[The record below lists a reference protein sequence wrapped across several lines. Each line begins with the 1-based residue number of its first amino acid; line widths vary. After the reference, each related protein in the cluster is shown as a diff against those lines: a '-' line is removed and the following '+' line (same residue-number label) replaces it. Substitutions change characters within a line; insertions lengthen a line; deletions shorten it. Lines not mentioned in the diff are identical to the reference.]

1 VQLLIDLPAYAFTGN
16 NTITEIN
23 AFKLRGLSTED
34 DIKKYIKY
42 VDKFKS
48 TEIRVRGIGLGSMYE
63 IKMRGCLS
71 IGLNMSGSQTYGYVP
86 FKLPQISYDDMIK
99 SSL

>member
-16 NTITEIN
+16 NTITEIY

-48 TEIRVRGIGLGSMYE
+48 TEIRVRGIGFGNTYD

-71 IGLNMSGSQTYGYVP
+71 IGLNMSGSQIYGYAP
-86 FKLPQISYDDMIK
+86 SKLPQISYDDMIK